1 MKIFITG
8 GEGFIGSWIV
18 EKLSQA
24 GHQVH
29 TLDNRDTYGVIDQY
43 DLERLCEWRQRNWK
57 NVRKF
62 GGDVTT
68 PESYYELTP
77 ENVLAEIQTSDVVIH
92 LASFPRAKIVNE
104 DPQTGVNNIVGGTTN
119 ILNFCKNTKV
129 KRFVF
134 VSSSMIYGHFKDG
147 TKENVSA
154 RPINVYGEAKLAAE
168 KMTEFYGRVYGL
180 EYVIARPSGV
190 YGPGDIPDRVLSKF
204 FDAAMRDKDI
214 NVHDANNKVDFTYVQ
229 DTADGIVRCALE
241 KKAANQVFNITAGS
255 ATSLGEAAEKII
267 KLTGSRSRIKDTG
280 QNNLYPERG
289 TLDITQ
295 AKKLLKYQPQHSF
308 DQGIK
313 KYYEW
318 LQNKI

>member
-18 EKLSQA
+18 EKLSKS
-24 GHQVH
+24 GHQVT
-29 TLDNRDTYGVIDQY
+29 TLDNHDTYGVIGGY
-43 DLERLCEWRQRNWK
+43 DLELLCGWRQRNWK
-57 NVRKF
+57 ETKKF

-68 PESYYELTP
+68 PRSYYELIP
-77 ENVLAEIQTSDVVIH
+77 ENALAALEESDVVIH

-119 ILNFCKNTKV
+119 MLDFCKNTKV

-147 TKENVSA
+147 TKENASA
-154 RPINVYGEAKLAAE
+154 KPINVYGEAKLAAE
-168 KMTEFYGRVYGL
+168 KMTELYSRVYGL

-204 FDAAMRDKDI
+204 FEAAMNNRDI
-214 NVHDANNKVDFTYVQ
+214 NVHDANNKVDFTYVE
-229 DTADGIVRCALE
+229 DTADGIIRCALE
-241 KKAANQVFNITAGS
+241 KKAANNIFNITAGG
-255 ATSLGEAAEKII
+255 ATSLGEAAAKII
-267 KLTGSRSRIKDTG
+267 KLTGSQSRIKDTG

-289 TLDITQ
+289 TLDIAQ
-295 AKKLLKYQPQHSF
+295 AKKLLKYKPQHSF